1 MAVYKIAPNSSGEIG
16 MGQMR
21 YGLSASADYNASN
34 IHTTSNT
41 SIETLVVNST
51 NYQSDLASKTWDT
64 SQPYGFAEMYGQTW
78 EDAFLILF
86 TQPSDANCGKG
97 NGEIF
102 VDGISQTTFSKLSS
116 SSPSPLSF
124 NFSGSA
130 SETITI
136 SASADSPTGAS
147 CIESFTSTN
156 IEIYTGPSVSNLTLR
171 VTVSSNS
178 SPGHYS
184 FNHSSN
190 EDVIRVVYVPT
201 A

>member
-1 MAVYKIAPNSSGEIG
+1 MAVYKIAPDSSGEIG

-78 EDAFLILF
+78 EDAFLMSF
-86 TQPSDANCGKG
+86 TQLSDANCGVG
-97 NGEIF
+97 DGEIF
-102 VDGISQTTFSKLSS
+102 VDGVSQTTFNKTPSA
-116 SSPSPLSF
+116 SPSPLSF
-124 NFSGSA
+124 NFSASA

-136 SASADSPTGAS
+136 SASAATPTGTGCS
-147 CIESFTSTN
+147 GFTITDMK
-156 IEIYTGPSVSNLTLR
+156 IYTGPSVSNLTLKR
-171 VTVSSNS
+171 IISSNF
-178 SPGHYS
+178 PPQHYS
-184 FNHSSN
+184 FNPSLN
-190 EDVIRVVYVPT
+190 DVVIRIVYDPT
-201 A
+201 S